1 MTLSRHP
8 YHSQPIPMTGCEMGL
23 DQRAV
28 DLGRI
33 IKSKRLDLGLN
44 RPAFV
49 REMARHGEEI
59 TPDYLNKLESGVN
72 SLTRASLKVREGI
85 RIVLGYTT
93 EEWQKATGLY
103 ASVDASKPDAVSKDR
118 PLTLQEMINNFST
131 QALINVPLPE
141 GLVKAIDEYG
151 GNPKYVG
158 LTRENVQRQLS
169 LARFYDGRGPQTAV
183 EWLTYYLSVKDWI
196 EE

>member
-1 MTLSRHP
+1 
-8 YHSQPIPMTGCEMGL
+8 MGA
-23 DQRAV
+23 DQRAI

-85 RIVLGYTT
+85 RIVLGYSR
-93 EEWQKATGLY
+93 EEWQTKTGLY
-103 ASVDASKPDAVSKDR
+103 AADLDPVEPPSGFPA
-118 PLTLQEMINNFST
+118 PLYPRRQEVYM
-131 QALINVPLPE
+131 PE
-141 GLVKAIDEYG
+141 GLKDAIKLFGGVPEYAEL
-151 GNPKYVG
+151 NDP
-158 LTRENVQRQLS
+158 EIQRQL
-169 LARFYDGRGPQTAV
+169 AQVRGFNGGPQTAG
-183 EWLTYYLSVKDWI
+183 EWLEFYRANRPWLKTDN
-196 EE
+196 

>member
-1 MTLSRHP
+1 MTLIRHP
-8 YHSQPIPMTGCEMGL
+8 HQSQLIPMPGLEVGL

-28 DLGRI
+28 DLGKL

-103 ASVDASKPDAVSKDR
+103 ISADAAKPAVAEERRYELPAALQQMIEERSHLD
-118 PLTLQEMINNFST
+118 PSLQEHRWQDYLRRQRFSSGSAT
-131 QALINVPLPE
+131 ADRYWNLFLLLKNAGIEP
-141 GLVKAIDEYG
+141 G
-151 GNPKYVG
+151 GN
-158 LTRENVQRQLS
+158 
-169 LARFYDGRGPQTAV
+169 
-183 EWLTYYLSVKDWI
+183 
-196 EE
+196 